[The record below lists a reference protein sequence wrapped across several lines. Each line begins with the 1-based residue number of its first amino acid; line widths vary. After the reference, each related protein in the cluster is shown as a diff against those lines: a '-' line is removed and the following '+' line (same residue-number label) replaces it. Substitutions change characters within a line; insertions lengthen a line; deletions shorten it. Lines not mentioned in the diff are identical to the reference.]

1 MTTRTISWIAAIIAL
16 SAAACGNGNT
26 STTPVGVS
34 TASPVDTAFDAGPPP
49 IDSATPIDAGAP
61 NPSAGG
67 SEDPACTGTDIDLAA
82 VLANKKCR
90 AGADAPPTPAS
101 AAQDVKVT
109 LTPSNAKVKPGG
121 HLDLAL
127 DLTNSGTA
135 PIPLYFA
142 GDLTLA
148 VSVKD
153 AKGKTIAPPAGN
165 APKNADP
172 ACMDKPCKN
181 PESHLV
187 LPPGGKAHAKIG
199 WDAVKV
205 GWPAKGPTT
214 CCTIHVDAVAKGP
227 LAAGNYTVKIPLP
240 YESNQG
246 NPADPE
252 AQIRVGK

>member
-1 MTTRTISWIAAIIAL
+1 MRTNGWLAALGFLGAT
-16 SAAACGNGNT
+16 ACGNGNT

-34 TASPVDTAFDAGPPP
+34 TASPVDVPFDAGPPP
-49 IDSATPIDAGAP
+49 ASSTASVDAGTP
-61 NPSAGG
+61 QDPSAGG
-67 SEDPACTGTDIDLAA
+67 SEDPACTGSDIDLAS
-82 VLANKKCR
+82 VLATKKCR

-109 LTPSNAKVKPGG
+109 LTPSDTKVKPGG

-127 DLTNSGTA
+127 DLTNTGSA
-135 PIPLYFA
+135 AIPLYFA
-142 GDLTLA
+142 GDLTLTA
-148 VSVKD
+148 TVKD
-153 AKGKTIAPPAGN
+153 SKGKIVAPPSGN

-205 GWPAKGPTT
+205 AWPAKGPTT
-214 CCTIHVDAVAKGP
+214 CCTIHVDPVAKGP
-227 LAAGNYTVKIPLP
+227 LAAGTYTVKIPLP

>member
-1 MTTRTISWIAAIIAL
+1 MTRAISFLASL
-16 SAAACGNGNT
+16 TLLGAAACGNGNT

-34 TASPVDTAFDAGPPP
+34 TASPVDVPFDAGPPAS
-49 IDSATPIDAGAP
+49 SATAVVDAGATP
-61 NPSAGG
+61 DPSAGG
-67 SEDPACTGTDIDLAA
+67 SEDPACTGKDIDLAA

-109 LTPSNAKVKPGG
+109 LTPSDAKVKPGG
-121 HLDLAL
+121 HLDLEL
-127 DLTNSGTA
+127 DLTNSGSA
-135 PIPLYFA
+135 AIPLYFA
-142 GDLTLA
+142 GDLTLSA
-148 VSVKD
+148 TVKD
-153 AKGKTIAPPAGN
+153 AKGKMIAPPVGN

-181 PESHLV
+181 PESHIV
-187 LPPGGKAHAKIG
+187 LPPGGKAHARIG

-205 GWPAKGPTT
+205 AWPAKGPTT

-227 LAAGNYTVKIPLP
+227 LAAGTYAVKIPLP

>member
-1 MTTRTISWIAAIIAL
+1 MRAISCFTAVAL
-16 SAAACGNGNT
+16 LGAAACGNEKT

-34 TASPVDTAFDAGPPP
+34 TASPVDVSLEAGP
-49 IDSATPIDAGAP
+49 SAVSSAMPVVDAGASD
-61 NPSAGG
+61 PSAGG

-82 VLANKKCR
+82 VLLTKKCR
-90 AGADAPPTPAS
+90 AGASAPATPAS

-109 LTPSNAKVKPGG
+109 LTPSDTKVKPGG

-127 DLTNSGTA
+127 DLTNSGSA
-135 PIPLYFA
+135 SIPLYFS
-142 GDLTLA
+142 GDLTLGI
-148 VSVKD
+148 SVKD
-153 AKGKTIAPPAGN
+153 AKGKIIAPPAGN

-172 ACMDKPCKN
+172 SCIDKPCKN

-205 GWPAKGPTT
+205 AWPAKGPTT

-227 LAAGNYTVKIPLP
+227 LAAGTYTVKIPLP